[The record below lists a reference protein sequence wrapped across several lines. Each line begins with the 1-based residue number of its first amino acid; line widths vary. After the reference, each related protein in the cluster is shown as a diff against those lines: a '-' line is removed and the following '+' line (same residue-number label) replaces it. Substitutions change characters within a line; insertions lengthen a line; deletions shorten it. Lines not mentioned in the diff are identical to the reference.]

1 MHLLTYASTHE
12 NVNAILSD
20 SLVDKIAT
28 FSLIL
33 LGMMI
38 FIGFLETIYLRNYLL
53 NKKII

>member
-1 MHLLTYASTHE
+1 MHLLTYAATHE
-12 NVNAILSD
+12 NVNAILSE

-38 FIGFLETIYLRNYLL
+38 LIGFLETIFLRNYLM
-53 NKKII
+53 NKKLI